1 MTVYPASAYKAAPPH
16 EDDSLL
22 VEMVKQLSAE
32 LGVPSMAPNSLV
44 WAALVPKDML
54 DGSTRQA
61 GRFTRIAPGDQVR
74 FVSQA
79 MFLPADL
86 RGELRL
92 EEWRPLIASS
102 LIFRRIRWKLFLTKV
117 ALDWLPL
124 SLTLVSLILPLY
136 FFANR
141 SYWLAAFALSVPAGI
156 FVVGQAGYNMAHKRL
171 MLSADRQA
179 VKLVGKQPFLDV
191 LKKID
196 GLMVE
201 DIEWIKGRGRMR
213 RALTIDR
220 PGIDERIRNLDSV

>member
-74 FVSQA
+74 FVSRA

-86 RGELRL
+86 RGKLRL
-92 EEWRPLIASS
+92 EEWRLLIASS
-102 LIFRRIRWKLFLTKV
+102 LTFRRMRWKLFLTKV

-124 SLTLVSLILPLY
+124 GLTLVSLILSLY

-141 SYWLAAFALSVPAGI
+141 SYWLAAFALSVPGGI
-156 FVVGQAGYNMAHKRL
+156 FIVGQAGYNMAHKRL

-191 LKKID
+191 LKKTD
-196 GLMVE
+196 GIMLE

-220 PGIDERIRNLDSV
+220 PGIDERMRNLDSV

>member
-74 FVSQA
+74 LVSQA

-92 EEWRPLIASS
+92 EEWRSLRLAYFFVSSMRSSISDCSCLSDVSFRTVRTISCRPSQRISVNSLKPMGQLIPLFSSTAVCITLIAFLVSRRKCGGTIPS
-102 LIFRRIRWKLFLTKV
+102 LIK
-117 ALDWLPL
+117 
-124 SLTLVSLILPLY
+124 
-136 FFANR
+136 
-141 SYWLAAFALSVPAGI
+141 
-156 FVVGQAGYNMAHKRL
+156 
-171 MLSADRQA
+171 
-179 VKLVGKQPFLDV
+179 
-191 LKKID
+191 
-196 GLMVE
+196 
-201 DIEWIKGRGRMR
+201 
-213 RALTIDR
+213 
-220 PGIDERIRNLDSV
+220 